1 MTRQSKFMKQT
12 LFKHVF
18 KKGFLLT
25 RKVHPDRIW
34 KLPWRRRLPSR
45 LPRRRLSPKMRSA
58 APSSRSRTLTSLAT
72 HPSFTLYLAGLRLNG
87 QLGEFIVPDTN
98 LPSCKKYWIVLQR
111 THLKRFTLS
120 FQIVDSPAPSHQ
132 PLLHWTLSSAGLLDN
147 KSMQCRAV
155 VRILDVMPLVQDAL
169 HSSVNFTT
177 VLLHYKVQINAM

>member
-34 KLPWRRRLPSR
+34 KLPWRRLPSR

-58 APSSRSRTLTSLAT
+58 APSSRL
-72 HPSFTLYLAGLRLNG
+72 
-87 QLGEFIVPDTN
+87 PDTN
-98 LPSCKKYWIVLQR
+98 LSCNASQFYTLFGWFAPERTIRRVPGRWSSCKKYWIVLQR

-120 FQIVDSPAPSHQ
+120 LQIVDSPAPSHQ
-132 PLLHWTLSSAGLLDN
+132 PLLHWTLSSAVKNEEHPILMASHPVCEPLLYIALI
-147 KSMQCRAV
+147 CRAV
-155 VRILDVMPLVQDAL
+155 QFNEI
-169 HSSVNFTT
+169 
-177 VLLHYKVQINAM
+177 

>member
-1 MTRQSKFMKQT
+1 MTQQSKFMKQT
-12 LFKHVF
+12 LFEHVF

-25 RKVHPDRIW
+25 RKLHPDGIW
-34 KLPWRRRLPSR
+34 KLPWRRLPSR
-45 LPRRRLSPKMRSA
+45 LPRRRLSPRCDL
-58 APSSRSRTLTSLAT
+58 PPPHPGSRTLTSLAT

-111 THLKRFTLS
+111 THLKRFPLS

-132 PLLHWTLSSAGLLDN
+132 PHWTLSSAGLLDN